1 MLTRLTGLE
10 LGLTP
15 NPYVTLTLTLT
26 LSLTLNPNQVWLA
39 GMAAA
44 VGSAL
49 WGARKWFLE
58 SFMEAGAR
66 KKGALAARLK
76 AIFAI
81 VPYGLTVQ

>member
-1 MLTRLTGLE
+1 M
-10 LGLTP
+10 P
-15 NPYVTLTLTLT
+15 V
-26 LSLTLNPNQVWLA
+26 VWLA

-66 KKGALAARLK
+66 KKGWLAARLA
-76 AIFAI
+76 AIFA
-81 VPYGLTVQ
+81 VEYRTA

>member
-1 MLTRLTGLE
+1 V
-10 LGLTP
+10 P
-15 NPYVTLTLTLT
+15 V
-26 LSLTLNPNQVWLA
+26 VWLA

-66 KKGALAARLK
+66 KKGWLAARLA
-76 AIFAI
+76 AIFA
-81 VPYGLTVQ
+81 VEYRTA

>member
-1 MLTRLTGLE
+1 
-10 LGLTP
+10 
-15 NPYVTLTLTLT
+15 
-26 LSLTLNPNQVWLA
+26 
-39 GMAAA
+39 MAAA

-49 WGARKWFLE
+49 WGARNAARKWFLE